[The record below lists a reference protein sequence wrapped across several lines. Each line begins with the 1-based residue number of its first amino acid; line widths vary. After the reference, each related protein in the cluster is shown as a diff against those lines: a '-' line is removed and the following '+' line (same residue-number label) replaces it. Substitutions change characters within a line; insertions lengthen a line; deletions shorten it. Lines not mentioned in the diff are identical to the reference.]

1 MSEAAENIIS
11 IDDKEVNYDEL
22 NEQQR
27 YWHQQMLDLRNKQ
40 SRIQFELDQVNASF
54 SVFQNLFVVSLQEE
68 KEEQEEQK
76 DG

>member
-1 MSEAAENIIS
+1 MAEAAENIIS

-27 YWHQQMLDLRNKQ
+27 YWHQQMLDLPNKQ

-54 SVFQNLFVVSLQEE
+54 SVFQNLFVSSLQEE
-68 KEEQEEQK
+68 EEQEEE
-76 DG
+76 

>member
-1 MSEAAENIIS
+1 MAEPAENIIS

-40 SRIQFELDQVNASF
+40 TRIQFELDQVNASF
-54 SVFQNLFVVSLQEE
+54 SVFQNLFVGSLQEE
-68 KEEQEEQK
+68 EEEKQE
-76 DG
+76 D

>member
-1 MSEAAENIIS
+1 MAEPAENIIS

-40 SRIQFELDQVNASF
+40 TRIQFELDQVNASF
-54 SVFQNLFVVSLQEE
+54 SVFQNLFVGSLQEE
-68 KEEQEEQK
+68 EEVQET
-76 DG
+76 DD

>member
-1 MSEAAENIIS
+1 MAEAAENIIS

-40 SRIQFELDQVNASF
+40 SRIQFELDQINASF
-54 SVFQNLFVVSLQEE
+54 SVFQNLFVGSLQEE
-68 KEEQEEQK
+68 EEVQET
-76 DG
+76 DD

>member
-1 MSEAAENIIS
+1 MAEPAENIIS

-40 SRIQFELDQVNASF
+40 TRIQFELDQVNASF
-54 SVFQNLFVVSLQEE
+54 SVFQNLFVGSLNGDSEE
-68 KEEQEEQK
+68 EE
-76 DG
+76 

>member
-1 MSEAAENIIS
+1 MAEPAENIIS

-40 SRIQFELDQVNASF
+40 TRIQFELDQVNASF
-54 SVFQNLFVVSLQEE
+54 SVFQNLFVGSLQEE
-68 KEEQEEQK
+68 EEQEEE
-76 DG
+76 

>member
-1 MSEAAENIIS
+1 MAEAAENIIS

-40 SRIQFELDQVNASF
+40 TRIQFELDQVNASF
-54 SVFQNLFVVSLQEE
+54 SVFQNLFVGSLQEE
-68 KEEQEEQK
+68 EQEEK
-76 DG
+76 

>member
-54 SVFQNLFVVSLQEE
+54 SVFQNLFVGSLQEE
-68 KEEQEEQK
+68 EEQEEK

>member
-1 MSEAAENIIS
+1 MSEPAENIIS
-11 IDDKEVNYDEL
+11 IDDNEINYDEL

-40 SRIQFELDQVNASF
+40 TRIQFELDQVNASF
-54 SVFQNLFVVSLQEE
+54 SVFQNLFVGSLQEE
-68 KEEQEEQK
+68 EEQEEK

>member
-40 SRIQFELDQVNASF
+40 TRIQFELDQVNASF
-54 SVFQNLFVVSLQEE
+54 SVFQNLFVGSLQEE
-68 KEEQEEQK
+68 EEQEEK

>member
-1 MSEAAENIIS
+1 MAEAAENIIS
-11 IDDKEVNYDEL
+11 IDDNEVNYDEL

-40 SRIQFELDQVNASF
+40 TRIQFELDQINASF
-54 SVFQNLFVVSLQEE
+54 SVFQNLFVGSLQKE
-68 KEEQEEQK
+68 EEQEEK

>member
-1 MSEAAENIIS
+1 MAEAAENIIS

-54 SVFQNLFVVSLQEE
+54 SVFQNLFVGSLQEE
-68 KEEQEEQK
+68 EEQEEK

>member
-40 SRIQFELDQVNASF
+40 TRIQFELDQVNASF
-54 SVFQNLFVVSLQEE
+54 SVFQNLFVGSLNGDSEE
-68 KEEQEEQK
+68 EE
-76 DG
+76 

>member
-11 IDDKEVNYDEL
+11 IDDKEIKYDEL

-40 SRIQFELDQVNASF
+40 ARIQFELDQVNASF
-54 SVFQNLFVVSLQEE
+54 SVFQNLFVGSLQEE
-68 KEEQEEQK
+68 EEEEKQE
-76 DG
+76 D

>member
-1 MSEAAENIIS
+1 MSEPAENIIS

-40 SRIQFELDQVNASF
+40 TRIQFELDQVNASF
-54 SVFQNLFVVSLQEE
+54 SVFQNLFVGSLQEE
-68 KEEQEEQK
+68 EKQE
-76 DG
+76 D

>member
-1 MSEAAENIIS
+1 MAEAAENIIS

-40 SRIQFELDQVNASF
+40 TRIQFELDQVNASF
-54 SVFQNLFVVSLQEE
+54 SVFQNLFVGSLNGDSEE
-68 KEEQEEQK
+68 EE
-76 DG
+76 

>member
-1 MSEAAENIIS
+1 MAEPAENIIS

-40 SRIQFELDQVNASF
+40 ARIQFELDQVNASF
-54 SVFQNLFVVSLQEE
+54 SVFQNLFVGSLNGDSEE
-68 KEEQEEQK
+68 EE
-76 DG
+76 

>member
-1 MSEAAENIIS
+1 MAEAAENIIS

-40 SRIQFELDQVNASF
+40 TRIQFELDQVNASF
-54 SVFQNLFVVSLQEE
+54 SVFQNLFVGSLQEE
-68 KEEQEEQK
+68 EKQE
-76 DG
+76 D